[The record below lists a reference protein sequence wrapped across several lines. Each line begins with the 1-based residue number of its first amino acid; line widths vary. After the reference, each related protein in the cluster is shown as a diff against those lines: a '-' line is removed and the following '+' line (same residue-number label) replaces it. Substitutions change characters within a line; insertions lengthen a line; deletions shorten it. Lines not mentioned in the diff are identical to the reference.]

1 MKMLSDDIRLYII
14 RPTLTKLDLWSE
26 ASEKLLLGTG
36 MIETGF
42 SALKQIKGPALGF
55 WQIEPATHH
64 DIKTHLHIVDKDLRS
79 KVYDLCN
86 MINLPADDELISNLK
101 YGCAIA
107 RIIYHRSPA
116 PMPQFND
123 NAGFAEIYKKVYN
136 TELGKAK
143 YDRIIEVFEGIK

>member
-1 MKMLSDDIRLYII
+1 MLSDDIRLYII

-42 SALKQIKGPALGF
+42 SALKQINGPALGF
-55 WQIEPATHH
+55 WQIEPATHE
-64 DIKTHLHIVDKDLRS
+64 DIAEHLIIYDRDLKDKILIA
-79 KVYDLCN
+79 CN
-86 MINLPADDELISNLK
+86 MGNLPNDDELISNLK
-101 YGCAIA
+101 YSCAIA

-143 YDRIIEVFEGIK
+143 YDRIIELFEGIK